1 MPISFQLKVHAGNH
15 DRQYCPAAVQLDS
28 NDALLHNISSDSF
41 VMTDDQG
48 GAVAVQARKDGDVY
62 YLHFIVKQLAKGESR
77 TYRLEAGASEPAPAA
92 AGVQFIHEESKK
104 IDVRVGGSYFTSYVY
119 DSTIAKP
126 YLGPMIGPYGD
137 SYTRL
142 DFETKE
148 HPHHR
153 SLWLAIGD
161 VNGIDMWN
169 EPAERY
175 GRQLH
180 QRFTEVA
187 DGPVCGV
194 ITSHNVWT
202 SFNKKPQ
209 IDEVRTITLYNT
221 PAGGRMI
228 DLDVMFTANYGQV
241 EFGATKEAG
250 PLGIRVAESMKVDNG
265 GTMVNSYGSVSEA
278 ECWGKRAEWCDYFGE
293 VGGHTLGIAAF
304 DHPDN
309 EQFPSYWHIRNYGLL
324 AANNF
329 YFSGGKLIKPKET
342 VRYQYRVYFHEG
354 DTQAGGVANKYQDYI
369 HPPKVEIIRSSDGDL
384 GQRA

>member
-1 MPISFQLKVHAGNH
+1 MSVAFQIKVHAGNH
-15 DRQYCPAAVQLDS
+15 DREYCPAAFQLDK
-28 NDALLHNISSDSF
+28 DHALLQGAALNSF
-41 VMTDDQG
+41 VMKDEQG
-48 GAVAVQARKDGDVY
+48 GVTAIQAREAGDY
-62 YLHFIVKQLAKGESR
+62 YHFHFVVEHLAKGESR
-77 TYRLEAGASEPAPAA
+77 TYKIESGAAGQQTAAS
-92 AGVQFIHEESKK
+92 GVQFIHEASQK
-104 IDVRVGGSYFTSYVY
+104 IDVWVGGSYFTSYVY
-119 DSTIAKP
+119 DSSFAKP
-126 YLGPMIGPYGD
+126 YLGPMIGPYGE

-148 HPHHR
+148 HKHHR

-180 QRFTEVA
+180 QTFAEVT

-194 ITSHNVWT
+194 ITAHNVWT
-202 SFNKKPQ
+202 SFTEKPQ

-221 PAGGRMI
+221 PAGGRII
-228 DLDVMFTANYGQV
+228 DLDVMFTASYGQV

-250 PLGIRVAESMKVDNG
+250 PLGIRVAESMNVNNG
-265 GTMVNSYGSVSEA
+265 GTIVNSYGSVNES

-293 VGGHTLGIAAF
+293 AGGHTLGIAAF

-309 EQFPSYWHIRNYGLL
+309 EQFPTYWHIRNGGLL

-329 YFSGGKLIKPKET
+329 YFNGGKLIKPKET

-354 DTQAGGVANKYQDYI
+354 DTEAGRVANKYQDYL
-369 HPPKVEIIRSSDGDL
+369 HPPQVEIL
-384 GQRA
+384 TLV

>member
-1 MPISFQLKVHAGNH
+1 MSVPFQIKVNAGNH
-15 DRQYCPAAVQLDS
+15 DRNYCPVVFQMEISNALIKGAALDS
-28 NDALLHNISSDSF
+28 L
-41 VMTDDQG
+41 VMKDEQG
-48 GAVAVQARKDGDVY
+48 GVTRVQAIETNGY
-62 YLHFIVKQLAKGESR
+62 CHIHFIVEQLAKGESR
-77 TYRLEAGASEPAPAA
+77 TYKIELEAEAEAEGQKTAAS
-92 AGVQFIHEESKK
+92 GVEFIHEESQK
-104 IDVRVGGSYFTSYVY
+104 IDVLVGGSYFTSYVY
-119 DSTIAKP
+119 DSSIAKP

-169 EPAERY
+169 EPAERH

-180 QRFTEVA
+180 QKFAQVI

-209 IDEVRTITLYNT
+209 IDEARTITVYNT
-221 PAGGRMI
+221 PAGGRII
-228 DLDVMFTANYGQV
+228 DLDVRFTASYGQV

-278 ECWGKRAEWCDYFGE
+278 ECWGKRAEWCDYYGE

-309 EQFPSYWHIRNYGLL
+309 EQFPIYWHIRNYGLL

-329 YFSGGKLIKPKET
+329 YFNGGKLIKPKET
-342 VRYQYRVYFHEG
+342 VRYQYRVYFHDG
-354 DTQAGGVANKYQDYI
+354 DTQAGNVANKYQDYL
-369 HPPKVEIIRSSDGDL
+369 HPPQVEIIS
-384 GQRA
+384 